1 MVWGFKRRSLHRVQQ
16 QIHDLWVSSERRR
29 QVSAG
34 WRRRQWEHRDGA
46 KEMEL
51 SSSGMQRASD
61 EAALKSF
68 ASGEQH
74 RGKAARPARKQQ
86 DVRRQQ

>member
-1 MVWGFKRRSLHRVQQ
+1 M
-16 QIHDLWVSSERRR
+16 
-29 QVSAG
+29 SAG

>member
-1 MVWGFKRRSLHRVQQ
+1 MQQ
-16 QIHDLWVSSERRR
+16 QIHDLWVSSERKR